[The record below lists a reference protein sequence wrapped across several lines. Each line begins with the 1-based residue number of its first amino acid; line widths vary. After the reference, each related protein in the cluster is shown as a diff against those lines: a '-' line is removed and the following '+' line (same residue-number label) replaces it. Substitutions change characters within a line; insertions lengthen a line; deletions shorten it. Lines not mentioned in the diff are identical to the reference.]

1 MSEITV
7 PNIQEEKIRE
17 YAVDGKR
24 LDGRN
29 IKDVRDIVVERD
41 ISKNAESAV
50 SVKIGKTEVY
60 CGVKMAVVTPYSD
73 SPDEGTFMA
82 SAELHPMSSEK
93 YDLGKPGINAIEL
106 ARVID
111 RGIRESGLVD
121 FKGLCIKEGEKV
133 WQVFLDIIAI
143 NDDGNL
149 FDAAGI
155 AGLIA
160 LASAKLP
167 KYNEE
172 TDTIK
177 HEFTDTP
184 LPLNKEALSVNFTL
198 HKIGNKILV
207 DPSFEEEL
215 ISDYRLSIAIADN
228 NGAARITAMQKGK
241 EGQITADEMNDI
253 LDTVTELHKSALPG
267 ILDLIWQKK

>member
-1 MSEITV
+1 MSEVRI
-7 PNIQEEKIRE
+7 PNIQAEKIKE
-17 YAVDGKR
+17 YLSEGKR
-24 LDGRN
+24 LDGRE
-29 IKDVRDIVVERD
+29 VTQMRDLIVERE

-50 SVKIGKTEVY
+50 SVKLGNTHVY
-60 CGVKMAVVTPYSD
+60 CGVKMSVVEPYSD
-73 SPDEGTFMA
+73 SPNEGTFMTT
-82 SAELHPMSSEK
+82 AELHPMSSEK

-111 RGIRESGLVD
+111 RGIRESGLLD
-121 FKGLCIKEGEKV
+121 FRGLCIKEGEKV
-133 WQVFLDIIAI
+133 WQVFLDIVAI

-149 FDAAGI
+149 FDVAGI

-172 TDTIK
+172 ENKIE
-177 HEFTDTP
+177 HEFTDNP
-184 LPLNKEALSVNFTL
+184 IPLNKDALSVNFTL
-198 HKIGNKILV
+198 HKVGNQVIV

-228 NGAARITAMQKGK
+228 KGNPRITAMQKGK
-241 EGQITADEMNDI
+241 EEAITTEEMNKI
-253 LDTVTELHKSALPG
+253 LEIVSEIHSKTLPG
-267 ILDLIWQKK
+267 ILDIIWENK